1 MPPHLILTCAAGAGD
16 IQNARDRPQ
25 PVGQSSTAPCGAS
38 HFATAR
44 EPSTMG
50 AKSSVEKKVLPAGQ
64 TTCTRAPPSRGVLG
78 RTLVQ
83 PEPSGA
89 ARYGCHTLPE
99 ARSEAW
105 AWGLG
110 ARGSQAWFWPPRP
123 I

>member
-1 MPPHLILTCAAGAGD
+1 MRFGFDDWFGFSGGGLSYWGDLGKKPPLH
-16 IQNARDRPQ
+16 
-25 PVGQSSTAPCGAS
+25 
-38 HFATAR
+38 
-44 EPSTMG
+44 
-50 AKSSVEKKVLPAGQ
+50 
-64 TTCTRAPPSRGVLG
+64 GVLG
-78 RTLVQ
+78 RTLVE

-110 ARGSQAWFWPPRP
+110 GRGSQAWFWPPRP

>member
-1 MPPHLILTCAAGAGD
+1 MHPHVIATCAACAGD
-16 IQNARDRPQ
+16 IWNARDRPQ
-25 PVGQSSTAPCGAS
+25 PIGQSRTAPCGAS
-38 HFATAR
+38 HFQPR
-44 EPSTMG
+44 ESLRPWEPKVRS
-50 AKSSVEKKVLPAGQ
+50 KKKVLPAGQ

-110 ARGSQAWFWPPRP
+110 ARGSQAWFWAPRP